1 MGPDRRCLTFLSRLH
16 FWGWRTQTAPTIT
29 PNKRWQGAWWS
40 MVETDRLMQTP
51 DHIKSQFSS
60 HPQFYL
66 WFRWQCQSGT
76 KLRTLRMIIQCHLQR
91 PQVHT
96 YWFQLTVNAMMNMNT
111 MPNTLIM
118 GTSLPQ
124 TAHINVSHMYKAAQ
138 NITCVRQSR
147 MFKTNTVPNQYVQVW
162 HKDSG
167 AEIVIQ
173 KNRQCTVSQT
183 VLK

>member
-1 MGPDRRCLTFLSRLH
+1 MSTTDSVFTPFKVNWKITRIYFKLNTYTWSVNVWIQMGPDRCCLTFLSSLH
-16 FWGWRTQTAPTIT
+16 FWGRRTQTAPTIT

-66 WFRWQCQSGT
+66 WFRWKCRSST
-76 KLRTLRMIIQCHLQR
+76 KLRTLRMIIKCHLQR

-96 YWFQLTVNAMMNMNT
+96 YRFQLTVNAMMNMNT

-118 GTSLPQ
+118 EL
-124 TAHINVSHMYKAAQ
+124 H
-138 NITCVRQSR
+138 C
-147 MFKTNTVPNQYVQVW
+147 
-162 HKDSG
+162 HK
-167 AEIVIQ
+167 Q
-173 KNRQCTVSQT
+173 HT
-183 VLK
+183 